1 MKVFGRKMRNIKDII
16 LNIWQRERERERDRE
31 WEKERHKDAKKLKI
45 LAFSSRAICLC
56 TLDDIILMVFI
67 EYWFNYIVCNDEFE
81 QKIKK
86 LKTLAHIKIIKW
98 LFYTRFLAITY
109 ISKYLFSVPPKSV
122 TLRQPTPVMA
132 GNSIELA
139 CTAEDSNPK
148 TEIVWYRDNQPI
160 REAGKSFLLQNNS
173 WKNLSS

>member
-16 LNIWQRERERERDRE
+16 SNMTERERERERDRE
-31 WEKERHKDAKKLKI
+31 WEKEKHKDAKKLKI
-45 LAFSSRAICLC
+45 LAFSSRAICLS

-67 EYWFNYIVCNDEFE
+67 EYWFNYIVCNDCNE
-81 QKIKK
+81 IKNSSTYK
-86 LKTLAHIKIIKW
+86 VKC
-98 LFYTRFLAITY
+98 LFCTRFLAITY

-160 REAGKSFLLQNNS
+160 REAGKSS
-173 WKNLSS
+173 WLW